1 MRLHLRTHVEPASEL
16 HVMRIIVSLKPV
28 PDLKHWNSLQLDP
41 KTKTLVRKG
50 IPGTINP
57 LDRCAL
63 EAALRLREKDGG
75 EVVIVSMAPPD
86 AIPVLKEALAM
97 GADRA
102 VLLSDPSF
110 AGADTLGTAYTLSA
124 GMEKIGTFDL
134 VLCGD
139 QTVDGGTA
147 QVSAQL
153 AEFLGVPN
161 VMHVSAIDASPDGIW
176 SVRSQIEHGYVSLK
190 IEPPMVLSVVKG
202 IGEPRYVTLM
212 NILEA
217 EAKEIVVWS
226 AQDLPLREPW
236 IGLSG
241 SPTQMADLF
250 VPHKQ
255 GAAEILSGPPAEQ
268 AVLLAER
275 LHRLGFC

>member
-1 MRLHLRTHVEPASEL
+1 
-16 HVMRIIVSLKPV
+16 MRIIVSLKPV

-57 LDRCAL
+57 LDRYAL
-63 EAALRLREKDGG
+63 EAALRLREKHGG
-75 EVVIVSMAPPD
+75 EVVILSMAPPD

-102 VLLSDPSF
+102 VLLSDPLF

-124 GMEKIGTFDL
+124 GIEKIGPFDL

-161 VMHVSAIDASPDGIW
+161 VMHVSDIDVTPDGIW
-176 SVRSQIEHGYVSLK
+176 SVRSQIEHGYTLLK
-190 IEPPMVLSVVKG
+190 IKPPMALSVVKG

-217 EAKEIVVWS
+217 EAKEIQVWS

-236 IGLSG
+236 VGLAG

-250 VPHKQ
+250 VPHKK
-255 GAAEILSGPPAEQ
+255 GTAEVLSGPPAEQ
-268 AVLLAER
+268 AAFLADR